1 MVQTAA
7 QEGVGNTARHSQNT
21 SRNEGKPAWAG
32 AQLRLDPY
40 GLPHRLVLEG
50 PNATSYTIDRQ
61 GAVMKRRLNCGL
73 PVSMALPSKAFTGI
87 AARAIENDDGSI
99 TATLELHHADS
110 DLCVPLLVSDNL
122 DDIAADWHA
131 WSRLLQLPMLIV
143 GADAIA
149 RPIREQLGQI
159 MVEPAIARRK
169 RMSRLNMRPWFLRR
183 RKVGI
188 VGEVVRVSGEELIAR
203 R

>member
-7 QEGVGNTARHSQNT
+7 QEIVGNNPESGR
-21 SRNEGKPAWAG
+21 PAWAG
-32 AQLRLDPY
+32 QQMRLDPY

-50 PNATSYTIDRQ
+50 HGGTSYTIDRQ

-73 PVSMALPSKAFTGI
+73 PVSMALPAKAFGGI
-87 AARAIENDDGSI
+87 AARAIENADGTI
-99 TATLELHHADS
+99 TATLELHHHDS

-143 GADAIA
+143 GSDSIA

-169 RMSRLNMRPWFLRR
+169 RIASFNMRPWFLRR
-183 RKVGI
+183 RKPGM
-188 VGEVVRVSGEELIAR
+188 VGEVVKISGEELIAR